1 MDSDLIEFVETSFGS
16 VWSLELLL
24 LLYRDP
30 GRTWTP
36 DELVNELRSSEVVV
50 AQSIERLVAAG
61 LALAE
66 KDGSVRYGPASPE
79 QNDLVAQ
86 LQEEYRRK
94 PAAIRR
100 LILQNPVEKL
110 RTFADAFKLKKS

>member
-1 MDSDLIEFVETSFGS
+1 MNSDLIEFVETSFGS

-24 LLYRDP
+24 LLFRNP
-30 GRTWTP
+30 QRNWTP

-79 QNDLVAQ
+79 QNGLVAQ
-86 LQEEYRRK
+86 LEEEYRRK

-100 LILQNPVEKL
+100 LILLNPVEKL